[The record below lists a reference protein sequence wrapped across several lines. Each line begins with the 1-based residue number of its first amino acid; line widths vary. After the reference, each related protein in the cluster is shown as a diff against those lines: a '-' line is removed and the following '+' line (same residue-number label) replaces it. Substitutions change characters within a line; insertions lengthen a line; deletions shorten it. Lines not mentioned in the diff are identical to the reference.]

1 MQMKLVSLMMLVSIA
16 VAGCGEKAP
25 EENAQTSDDAAPMQP
40 SPTEAAPAATLQSS
54 NSAMSVDDI
63 DRWQRGLEAELKA
76 VQHAAAKLAEAK
88 DDNEKLTALTA
99 STEMSTIDA
108 GAGAAGVDRDR
119 YRRIRNTMSNAV
131 SQLSPIEMEM
141 DLSKMPPEMAE
152 QMKQARESGVTELQK
167 ELPADVFAALQARA
181 GELRQQDKLLV
192 AERLKVAMNSR

>member
-1 MQMKLVSLMMLVSIA
+1 MQRKFVSLAVMVSIA
-16 VAGCGEKAP
+16 MAGCGEKAP
-25 EENAQTSDDAAPMQP
+25 EENMQP
-40 SPTEAAPAATLQSS
+40 SEDATPTQSSPAETAPAPAPQSS
-54 NSAMSVDDI
+54 SAAMSVDDI

-76 VQHAAAKLAEAK
+76 VQDAAAKLAEAK
-88 DDNEKLTALTA
+88 DDDEKLAALTA

-108 GAGAAGVDRDR
+108 GAAAAGVDRDR

-152 QMKQARESGVTELQK
+152 QMKQAREGGVRELEK
-167 ELPADVFAALQARA
+167 DLPADVFAALKTRA

>member
-1 MQMKLVSLMMLVSIA
+1 MQMKLMPLAVMMSIA
-16 VAGCGEKAP
+16 LAGCGEKAS
-25 EENAQTSDDAAPMQP
+25 EENAQASDDAAPTQP
-40 SPTEAAPAATLQSS
+40 SPTEAAPAATPQGSS
-54 NSAMSVDDI
+54 SAMSVDDI

-76 VQHAAAKLAEAK
+76 VQDAAAKLAQAK
-88 DDNEKLTALTA
+88 DDNEKLAALTA

-152 QMKQARESGVTELQK
+152 QMKQAREGGVTALQN
-167 ELPADVFAALQARA
+167 ELPADVFAALKVRA